1 MTINDKIGNEKL
13 QYYINGEAAKCR
25 HYHLERLIHINI
37 LQVKKYY
44 LSIKKKKM
52 IEKARSNYSPLGRS
66 LEKQT
71 KTIKDQGKKQIIAVD
86 DHGKQ
91 LVEYNELIE
100 KDFNIHRDSISVD
113 KVKRYLMNL
122 LKKELILII

>member
-1 MTINDKIGNEKL
+1 
-13 QYYINGEAAKCR
+13 
-25 HYHLERLIHINI
+25 
-37 LQVKKYY
+37 
-44 LSIKKKKM
+44 M

-122 LKKELILII
+122 LKKELLNLETEKKRINTHNLMYKCKTEGRIPKEFRNYQNPAELFKNLKNGNKTIEKY